1 MTEKTNNERRNPD
14 YKPEPF
20 EGYRVDKSG
29 QQKKG
34 RRVYRWL
41 LRISAALALLVICA
55 LVIAVT
61 FDRVDLIQQWSYSAK
76 TWLSSWRLLCF
87 VLIIGGW
94 RYGSSWYAQWTGLD
108 DNQLDRMLDYRWRVA
123 LWLLVME
130 AIFSQNILT
139 ELFSSHS
146 MEPGL

>member
-1 MTEKTNNERRNPD
+1 MTEKTNNEQRHPD
-14 YKPEPF
+14 YKPESF
-20 EGYRVDKSG
+20 EGYGVDKSD

-34 RRVYRWL
+34 RRVYQWL
-41 LRISAALALLVICA
+41 LRISASLALLVIIA
-55 LVIAVT
+55 LVVAVT

-76 TWLSSWRLLCF
+76 PWLSSWRLFCF

-94 RYGSSWYAQWTGLD
+94 RHWSSWYAQWTGLD

-123 LWLLVME
+123 LWLMVME